1 MYHVYRADHKGYL
14 IMLTEEHEKL
24 IVQMLLVI
32 TWKGLWFSEVNIYAG
47 FSVDVVSEAFG
58 TSNGKTLL

>member
-1 MYHVYRADHKGYL
+1 
-14 IMLTEEHEKL
+14 MLTEEHEKL